1 MTDSIRLHSKSSK
14 PDNVIKTERDIIVNC
29 LMIEEEMPEV
39 LQDYFIYLKSSIAI
53 KSRQA
58 YLGDLK
64 FFFEYLVSKG
74 PFKSYDKI
82 NELKIEDFQKLTA
95 KDINRF
101 IGDYCMEYTVI
112 ENGIT
117 TIMTNNNRT
126 LSRKKSSLSVFF
138 KFLYREN
145 LVGKNITDGFN
156 PIRMPK
162 PQPDAIKRLDVDEM
176 VDLLERV
183 DLGSGLTEKE
193 RQYWAK
199 THYRDRAIMVLFVTY
214 GLRLSE
220 LQQLNL
226 SSINFS
232 KMEFR
237 IFRKRGKEVLMPLN
251 QSAKKVI
258 DDYVLNERFKADE
271 VDEIHRD
278 ALFYSLQKTRL
289 TERAIRDIVKKY
301 TALTLGTS
309 KQKGYSPH
317 KLRATAASTLIEHG
331 FSIYDVQNLLD
342 HDNITTTQLYSAHR
356 KNAKRDLLQSQEV
369 LGFVKTRT

>member
-1 MTDSIRLHSKSSK
+1 
-14 PDNVIKTERDIIVNC
+14 
-29 LMIEEEMPEV
+29 MIEEEMPEV
-39 LQDYFIYLKSSIAI
+39 LQDYFIYLKSSVAI

-64 FFFEYLVSKG
+64 FFFEYLINRG
-74 PFKSYDKI
+74 PCKHYEKI
-82 NELKIEDFQKLTA
+82 NDLKIEDFQKLTA
-95 KDINRF
+95 KDVNRF
-101 IGDYCMEYTVI
+101 IGDFCMEYTVV

-126 LSRKKSSLSVFF
+126 LSRKKSSISVFF

-145 LVGKNITDGFN
+145 LIEKNITDGFN

-193 RQYWAK
+193 RQYWLK

-237 IFRKRGKEVLMPLN
+237 IYRKRGKEVLMPLN
-251 QSAKKVI
+251 NSARKVI
-258 DDYVLNERFKADE
+258 EDYILNERFKSDE

-356 KNAKRDLLQSQEV
+356 KNAKKDLLQNQEV
-369 LGFVKTRT
+369 LDFVKTRT